1 MAELVSVHVARLLKF
16 ALVGCSGS
24 GLNLGL
30 FFLLVDR
37 GGMDPT
43 VGAVACFVV
52 AVTWNYFL
60 NRAWTFRAQVKGERP
75 SSGRYLRFVA
85 VCLAGLGVNAAV
97 LNLTLALF
105 HPALKVFG
113 QAAGI
118 ASAFAVNY
126 LGANLFVFQERT
138 PGTRPGTQRPEQ
150 RRPFS
155 VDGPAR
161 CIFRKE

>member
-1 MAELVSVHVARLLKF
+1 MAKLLKF

-24 GLNLGL
+24 GLNLCL

-37 GGMDPT
+37 EGMDPT
-43 VGAVACFVV
+43 AGAVACFVV

-60 NRAWTFRAQVKGERP
+60 NSAWTFRAHVKGERP
-75 SSGRYLRFVA
+75 SPARYLRFVA
-85 VCLAGLGVNAAV
+85 VCLTGLGVNAAA

-126 LGANLFVFQERT
+126 LGSNLFVFHERK
-138 PGTRPGTQRPEQ
+138 PGPQRPGQ
-150 RRPFS
+150 
-155 VDGPAR
+155 R
-161 CIFRKE
+161 CIFRKEQLHD